1 MTREETKNKY
11 IYTINDL
18 TDGEIRSI
26 EYAYGQFIHN
36 AVSGDFAETNGIMDA
51 FRARIKKKPIQATSL
66 NEDFITIPKPK
77 FKVGDEVNVIV
88 KEYEQVF
95 DIDSGFMV
103 DYGAPFISK
112 MQGWIEELNHYDH
125 VHKQHYYLVRL
136 KGKKDSA
143 EYEYYPEDELEYN
156 K

>member
-1 MTREETKNKY
+1 MTPEEKKDFIMETLS
-11 IYTINDL
+11 TIIDR
-18 TDGEIRSI
+18 D
-26 EYAYGQFIHN
+26 
-36 AVSGDFAETNGIMDA
+36 
-51 FRARIKKKPIQATSL
+51 
-66 NEDFITIPKPK
+66 NEDDVIPNYLEKVKALNIIYDSLIIPKPK

-112 MQGWIEELNHYDH
+112 MQGRIEELNHYDH

-136 KGKKDSA
+136 KDKKDSA